1 MNGVLDESLVGL
13 ALLISAGYA
22 LSALGP
28 RSLRRR
34 MLSAAGRAFAS
45 APPFLRLRGLSQR
58 LLAASRDPASG
69 ACGGCDGCG
78 SEQNAPSPEVRVP
91 VDQVGRRG

>member
-22 LSALGP
+22 LTSLGP

-34 MLSAAGRAFAS
+34 MLSATGRALAC
-45 APPFLRLRGLSQR
+45 APPVLRLRGLSQR
-58 LLAASRDPASG
+58 LMAASADPAQG

-78 SEQNAPSPEVRVP
+78 SEQNAQAPEVRVP
-91 VDQVGRRG
+91 VDRVGRRS

>member
-13 ALLISAGYA
+13 ALLISAGYV
-22 LSALGP
+22 LSSLGP

-34 MLSAAGRAFAS
+34 MLSATGRALS
-45 APPFLRLRGLSQR
+45 CAPKFLRLEGLSQR
-58 LLAASRDPASG
+58 LLAASADPAPG

-78 SEQNAPSPEVRVP
+78 PEQNSPAPEVRVP
-91 VDQVGRRG
+91 VDRVGRRG